1 MPVWQYL
8 KHLISIEST
17 LETVTQA
24 ATSCNNTVNRLYKSI
39 QQKWQISTQ
48 IPILSISVFR

>member
-8 KHLISIEST
+8 KRRINIGNSNPGCIPS
-17 LETVTQA
+17 
-24 ATSCNNTVNRLYKSI
+24 NDNRLYKSI

-48 IPILSISVFR
+48 IPILSISVVH